1 MHISAPMRKITILFF
16 IVLSTTVFSQ
26 SHLKKPEIYV
36 GATFGA
42 SESMVMFKPTVAQGF
57 LQGYNGGLVFRYVA
71 DKNVGFQVEMNL
83 SQRGWSEKTGL
94 YTRQLNYI
102 ELPFLTHFYFG
113 NNSRFFFNIGPKISY
128 LVSEKDL
135 INTTTASTKVQHIT
149 KIQNPFDYG
158 VSAGFGYLINI
169 KGNIIQLDT
178 RANYSLSDVFSNDT
192 RDYFDTSNN
201 LYLSVNLAW
210 LLKIK

>member
-1 MHISAPMRKITILFF
+1 MHISAIMRKIYILLF
-16 IVLSTTVFSQ
+16 IAFSTTAFGQ
-26 SHLKKPEIYV
+26 SHFEKPEIYI

-42 SESMVMFKPTVAQGF
+42 TESMILFRPTVTQDF
-57 LQGYNGGLVFRYVA
+57 LQGYNGGLVFRYIA
-71 DKNVGFQVEMNL
+71 DKNVGFQVELNL
-83 SQRGWSEKTGL
+83 FQRGWAEKTGL
-94 YTRQLNYI
+94 YSRQLNYI

-113 NNSRFFFNIGPKISY
+113 NKSRFFFNVGPKISY
-128 LVSEKDL
+128 LVSEKAL
-135 INTTTASTKVQHIT
+135 INATTASTEVQHIT
-149 KIQNPFDYG
+149 KVENLFDYG

-178 RANYSLSDVFSNDT
+178 RANYSLSNVFSNDT
-192 RDYFDTSNN
+192 RNYFDTSNN

>member
-42 SESMVMFKPTVAQGF
+42 SESMVMFKPTVTQGF

-128 LVSEKDL
+128 LISEKNL
-135 INTTTASTKVQHIT
+135 INTTTASSEVQHIT

-178 RANYSLSDVFSNDT
+178 RANYSLSDIFSNDT

>member
-1 MHISAPMRKITILFF
+1 
-16 IVLSTTVFSQ
+16 
-26 SHLKKPEIYV
+26 
-36 GATFGA
+36 
-42 SESMVMFKPTVAQGF
+42 
-57 LQGYNGGLVFRYVA
+57 
-71 DKNVGFQVEMNL
+71 
-83 SQRGWSEKTGL
+83 L

-113 NNSRFFFNIGPKISY
+113 NKSRFFFNVGPKISY
-128 LVSEKDL
+128 LISEKDL
-135 INTTTASTKVQHIT
+135 FNNTTASTEVQHIT
-149 KIQNPFDYG
+149 KIENPFDYG
-158 VSAGFGYLINI
+158 VSAGFGYLINV

-201 LYLSVNLAW
+201 LYLSVNFAW

>member
-1 MHISAPMRKITILFF
+1 MHISAPMRKISILFF

-71 DKNVGFQVEMNL
+71 DKNVGFQAEINI
-83 SQRGWSEKTGL
+83 SQRGWAEKTGL

-128 LVSEKDL
+128 LISEKNL
-135 INTTTASTKVQHIT
+135 INTTTASSEVQHIT

-178 RANYSLSDVFSNDT
+178 RANYSLSDIFSNDT

>member
-1 MHISAPMRKITILFF
+1 MHISAPMRKISILLF

-128 LVSEKDL
+128 LISEKNL
-135 INTTTASTKVQHIT
+135 INTTTASTEVQHIT

>member
-1 MHISAPMRKITILFF
+1 MRKIFILFF

-42 SESMVMFKPTVAQGF
+42 TESMVIFKPIVTQGF

-71 DKNVGFQVEMNL
+71 DKNVGFQAELNL
-83 SQRGWSEKTGL
+83 SQRGWAEKTGL

-113 NNSRFFFNIGPKISY
+113 TTNRFFFNVGPKISY

-135 INTTTASTKVQHIT
+135 VNNTSTSTAVQHIT

>member
-1 MHISAPMRKITILFF
+1 MRKIYILFF
-16 IVLSTTVFSQ
+16 ILSSSTVFCQ
-26 SHLKKPEIYV
+26 SHLEKPEIYI

-42 SESMVMFKPTVAQGF
+42 TESMVMFKPTIAQNF

-71 DKNVGFQVEMNL
+71 DKNVGFQVELNL
-83 SQRGWSEKTGL
+83 SQRGWAEKTGL

-113 NNSRFFFNIGPKISY
+113 NKSRFFFNVGPKISY
-128 LVSEKDL
+128 LISEKDL
-135 INTTTASTKVQHIT
+135 LNNTTASTEVQHIT
-149 KIQNPFDYG
+149 KIENPFDYG
-158 VSAGFGYLINI
+158 VSAGFGYLINV

>member
-1 MHISAPMRKITILFF
+1 MHISASMRKFHILLFIFF
-16 IVLSTTVFSQ
+16 SSSIFSQ
-26 SHLKKPEIYV
+26 SHLEKPEIYI
-36 GATFGA
+36 GATFGVN
-42 SESMVMFKPTVAQGF
+42 ESMVMFKPAVAQGF

-71 DKNVGFQVEMNL
+71 DKNVGFQVELNL
-83 SQRGWSEKTGL
+83 SQRGWTEKTGL
-94 YTRQLNYI
+94 YSRQLNYI

-128 LVSEKDL
+128 LISEKNL
-135 INTTTASTKVQHIT
+135 INSTTASTEVQHIT

>member
-1 MHISAPMRKITILFF
+1 MLPNRKQLRSLQQT
-16 IVLSTTVFSQ
+16 LSSKQ
-26 SHLKKPEIYV
+26 S
-36 GATFGA
+36 
-42 SESMVMFKPTVAQGF
+42 
-57 LQGYNGGLVFRYVA
+57 
-71 DKNVGFQVEMNL
+71 
-83 SQRGWSEKTGL
+83 
-94 YTRQLNYI
+94 
-102 ELPFLTHFYFG
+102 
-113 NNSRFFFNIGPKISY
+113 
-128 LVSEKDL
+128 
-135 INTTTASTKVQHIT
+135 QHIT

-201 LYLSVNLAW
+201 LYLSVNLGW

>member
-1 MHISAPMRKITILFF
+1 MHISAPMRKISILFF

-42 SESMVMFKPTVAQGF
+42 SESMVMFKPAVAQDF

-83 SQRGWSEKTGL
+83 SQRGWTEKTGL

-128 LVSEKDL
+128 LISEKDL
-135 INTTTASTKVQHIT
+135 INTTTASTEVQHIT